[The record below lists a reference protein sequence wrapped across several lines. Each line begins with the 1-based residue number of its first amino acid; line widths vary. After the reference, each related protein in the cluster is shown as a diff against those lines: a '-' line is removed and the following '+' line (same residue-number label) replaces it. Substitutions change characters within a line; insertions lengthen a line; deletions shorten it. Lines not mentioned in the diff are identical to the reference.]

1 MDGVARTTPAA
12 LSSHGYEP
20 TAKGFTVTMHAEHD
34 EHDHGPHLP
43 HSHAA
48 ADSATSPS
56 LQAVMSGQLA
66 LLTAAAV
73 HHQVFTV
80 VRLRGGYDLAEVD
93 AFLSRVETTLSL
105 LWGDN
110 AQLRERLA
118 ANAVAPSDASAGAEV
133 LAAAHR
139 SAEKTI
145 TAAQHEARQILA
157 AAHAEAEQRHREAA
171 AAADSLTQAARQ
183 AIDEQIDQLVVAVTD
198 QSRHLQ
204 HTLHGRLAELRAVLD
219 DLTTPSHGVHEASP
233 APARPATAPP
243 RTPSAPD
250 SLLSP

>member
-1 MDGVARTTPAA
+1 
-12 LSSHGYEP
+12 
-20 TAKGFTVTMHAEHD
+20 
-34 EHDHGPHLP
+34 
-43 HSHAA
+43 
-48 ADSATSPS
+48 
-56 LQAVMSGQLA
+56 MSGQLA

-157 AAHAEAEQRHREAA
+157 AAHAEAEQRQREAA

-183 AIDEQIDQLVVAVTD
+183 AIDEQIDQLVIAVTD

>member
-1 MDGVARTTPAA
+1 
-12 LSSHGYEP
+12 
-20 TAKGFTVTMHAEHD
+20 
-34 EHDHGPHLP
+34 
-43 HSHAA
+43 
-48 ADSATSPS
+48 
-56 LQAVMSGQLA
+56 MSGQFA
-66 LLTAAAV
+66 VLTAAAV

-118 ANAVAPSDASAGAEV
+118 ADAVAPPDASAGAEV

-145 TAAQHEARQILA
+145 TAAQREARQIVA
-157 AAHAEAEQRHREAA
+157 AAHAEAEQRRREAA
-171 AAADSLTQAARQ
+171 AAADTLTQAARQ
-183 AIDEQIDQLVVAVTD
+183 AIDEQIDQLAVAVTD

-204 HTLHGRLAELRAVLD
+204 GRLAELRTVLE
-219 DLTTPSHGVHEASP
+219 DLTTPGHGVHEA

-243 RTPSAPD
+243 RTPGTLD
-250 SLLSP
+250 SLLGP

>member
-1 MDGVARTTPAA
+1 
-12 LSSHGYEP
+12 
-20 TAKGFTVTMHAEHD
+20 MHAEHD

-43 HSHAA
+43 HGHAA
-48 ADSATSPS
+48 PDGATSPS
-56 LQAVMSGQLA
+56 LQAVMSGQFA
-66 LLTAAAV
+66 VLTAAAV

-118 ANAVAPSDASAGAEV
+118 ANAVAPPDASAGAEV

-145 TAAQHEARQILA
+145 TAAQREARQIIA
-157 AAHAEAEQRHREAA
+157 AAHAEAEQRQREAA
-171 AAADSLTQAARQ
+171 AAADTLTQAARQ
-183 AIDEQIDQLVVAVTD
+183 AIDEHIDRLTLAVTD
-198 QSRHLQ
+198 QSRHLE
-204 HTLHGRLAELRAVLD
+204 HTLQGRLDELRTVLE

-233 APARPATAPP
+233 ARAAMAPP
-243 RTPSAPD
+243 STAD
-250 SLLSP
+250 SLLGP